1 MKNKYCK
8 KYSIHLI
15 AGVLFYILFLLLSQ
29 GVSAQDF
36 SSVDNDLQQLEDLIK
51 DTIAN
56 TEEQQKL
63 LDNLR
68 ESLNESETL
77 IVDYENRITEQE
89 SLLQNLQ
96 AQLQAMSETYSRQ
109 SALSG
114 RSERRL
120 RFWRNF
126 TLVGIPATAVISG
139 LFVWAVAN

>member
-1 MKNKYCK
+1 MKTNYSK
-8 KYSIHLI
+8 KYSPPLT
-15 AGVLFYILFLLLSQ
+15 AAVLFFTFSLLSLQ
-29 GVSAQDF
+29 GAWSQDF
-36 SSVDNDLQQLEDLIK
+36 SSVDNDLQQLEDLIH

-77 IVDYENRITEQE
+77 IADYESRITEQE
-89 SLLQNLQ
+89 KLLTNLQ

-114 RSERRL
+114 RYEQRL

-126 TLVGIPATAVISG
+126 TLIGIPATAIISG